1 MKYQGTAAANNQ
13 SGGQPLNKVHSLH
26 RFLFAVIFLITA
38 NSGFAQN
45 LEKKISINVHNISLG
60 KVLKLI
66 SAQGGI
72 YFSFSPQTI
81 PVDLKISIRAKNS
94 PVSTILDNLLLP
106 HGIDYFLSESQVVL
120 KLHQPMAGA
129 EPDDNKV
136 IARRSTISGYVRDS
150 ASGEVIIGA
159 NVYDKTT
166 LQGATTNG
174 YGFYSLTLP
183 EGKYL
188 VAFSFMGY
196 APVIQTI
203 VLSKNRMISIN
214 LAETKLNMKEV
225 EIVSDPNSLEINNY
239 KIGEIRFS
247 PGTLKQIPGF
257 AGNIDVIKT
266 LQTVPGIVAFGD
278 GSTFY
283 YVRGGNS
290 DQNLLVIDEAPIYNP
305 SHLFGF
311 FSALAPDAIKDVQ
324 IYKGD
329 FPASYGGRLSSVIDI
344 KARDGNL
351 KRFGFAG
358 NIGPFTSDLTLE
370 GPILKEKSSFIISG
384 RKSNLNWLNTS
395 TTAERNFTI
404 NFYDFN
410 AKLNLKLNNNNHI
423 FLTSFIGNDDFSRLT
438 SPTII
443 QTFGISW
450 KNMLGTLRWNHIFNN
465 RLFSNTTFCY
475 SQYNY
480 YLYIYKE
487 LNNYWNSA
495 ISNATL
501 KTDFSWYPNPRNTV
515 KAGIEVSSHFSNP
528 GNVHFSDAELQRNI
542 PKIPTYRS
550 VEYAL
555 YLSNDQELS
564 RKLFLRYG
572 LRVVL
577 WQDLGPTSV
586 YFFGANHNVI
596 DTAQVAKNT
605 IYTSFLNPEPR
616 LSLTFLLNQASSL
629 KFTYSRTVQYLQVL
643 SNSTSPFT
651 SLEVWTPSG
660 PNIKPQKADQLE
672 FGYFRRQPGAHYDFS
687 LETFYKRF
695 YNQIDYRDH
704 ANMLY
709 NPLIEGEL
717 RFGKAWSFG
726 AEVLLRKTG
735 RTFTGW
741 IGYSYSR
748 SFRQIEGINN
758 NKSFRATYDR
768 PHNVGVSMSYKPGSR
783 WDFSAHWIYL
793 TGSTFSSPTGFY
805 TVNGYSVPVYGE
817 KNNDRLPDYH
827 RLDLSIAFLISK
839 SENKYQHSLI
849 LTMYNAYGRHNPFS
863 VNFNK
868 IMNDNGDFVVPANRN
883 GDYILIP
890 TSISVAGIIPS
901 LNYTFRF

>member
-13 SGGQPLNKVHSLH
+13 LGRQPLIKVNIIH
-26 RFLFAVIFLITA
+26 RLLFAAILLITA

-45 LEKKISINVHNISLG
+45 LEKKISINAHNIPLG
-60 KVLKLI
+60 KVIKLI
-66 SAQGGI
+66 NEQGGI

-81 PVDLKISIRAKNS
+81 PIDKKISIHAKDL
-94 PVSTILDNLLLP
+94 PVRTILDNLLP
-106 HGIDYFLSESQVVL
+106 PNGIDYFLSESQVVL
-120 KLHQPMAGA
+120 KLHQPLAG
-129 EPDDNKV
+129 EDPNDNKV
-136 IARRSTISGYVRDS
+136 ISRRSTISGYVHDS

-166 LQGATTNG
+166 LQGTTTNG
-174 YGFYSLTLP
+174 YGFYSLTLS

-188 VAFSFMGY
+188 VAFSFIGY
-196 APVIQTI
+196 SPLIQEI
-203 VLSKNRMISIN
+203 DLSKNSIISVN
-214 LAETKLNMKEV
+214 LAEARLNIKEV
-225 EIVSDPNSLEINNY
+225 EIVSGSNNPDINHY
-239 KIGEIRFS
+239 KTGEIRFS
-247 PGTLKQIPGF
+247 PSTLKQIPGF

-329 FPASYGGRLSSVIDI
+329 FPASYGGRLSSVVDI

-351 KRFGFAG
+351 NRFGFVG

-395 TTAERNFTI
+395 NTAERNFSI

-423 FLTSFIGNDDFSRLT
+423 FLTSYIGNDDFSRLT
-438 SPTII
+438 SPTIK

-450 KNMLGTLRWNHIFNN
+450 KNVLGTLRWNHIFNN
-465 RLFSNTTFCY
+465 RLFSNTTFCF

-480 YLYIYKE
+480 YLYTYKE
-487 LNNYWNSA
+487 QNNYWNSA

-528 GNVHFSDAELQRNI
+528 GNVHFSDTEIQRNI

-555 YLSNDQELS
+555 YLSNDQKMS

-577 WQDLGPTSV
+577 WQDLGPASV
-586 YFFGANHNVI
+586 YFFDANHNVI

-605 IYTSFLNPEPR
+605 IYSSFLNPEPR
-616 LSLTFLLNQASSL
+616 FSLTYLLNQASSL

-660 PNIKPQKADQLE
+660 PNIKPQKADQIEL
-672 FGYFRRQPGAHYDFS
+672 GYFRRQSSTGYDFS

-695 YNQIDYRDH
+695 YNQIDYKDH

-717 RFGKAWSFG
+717 RFGKAWSYG
-726 AEVLLRKTG
+726 VEVLLRKTG

-741 IGYSYSR
+741 IGYSYAR
-748 SFRQIEGINN
+748 SFRQIEGVNN

-768 PHNVGVSMSYKPGSR
+768 PHNMSVSLSFKAGSR

-793 TGSTFSSPTGFY
+793 TSSTFSAPTGFY
-805 TVNGYSVPVYGE
+805 VLNGYTVPVYGE

-839 SENKYQHSLI
+839 PENKYRHSLI
-849 LTMYNAYGRHNPFS
+849 LTIYNAYGRHNPFS

-868 IMNDNGDFVVPANRN
+868 IINDNGDFVVPVNMH
-883 GDYILIP
+883 GDYVLVP